1 MHWCKRSYKI
11 ALILVAPVLLSC
23 LVQSCKPNLS
33 GNTGTKFF
41 DLKKYFTD
49 ESVRLKKL
57 NPLVTKTADYNATTE
72 TQKVRISDW
81 KTELGIFMESDINK
95 PAWKTSYR
103 ISTSDG
109 ITTYAAIDSALKTQY
124 IIIKRQ
130 NDKVKLVLIYN
141 HSRTTLFGKVLYE
154 TRENLSYIPDSMY
167 RVQKRQ
173 YVRTLGFKNY
183 FIRGLIDQR

>member
-1 MHWCKRSYKI
+1 MF
-11 ALILVAPVLLSC
+11 LLVPVMLAGT
-23 LVQSCKPNLS
+23 VQSCKPDLS
-33 GNTGTKFF
+33 RNTETKFF

-49 ESVRLKKL
+49 ESVRLNKL
-57 NPLVTKTADYNATTE
+57 NPLVTKSANYNANTE
-72 TQKVRISDW
+72 TKKVHIADW
-81 KTELGIFMESDINK
+81 KTELGIFIESDINK

-103 ISTSDG
+103 TSNSDY
-109 ITTYAAIDSALKTQY
+109 ITTYAAIDSGLKTQY

-154 TRENLSYIPDSMY
+154 SRENLSYVPDSIY

-173 YVRTLGFKNY
+173 YVRTLGFRNY
-183 FIRGLIDQR
+183 FIRGLFDQR